1 MTINVCIVC
10 VGVVDFV
17 VNFLLLKLIEP
28 SMIHVCE
35 KDLVIAGYTK
45 FQLNFLNSIRGVT
58 SERYIYDN

>member
-45 FQLNFLNSIRGVT
+45 FKLNFLN
-58 SERYIYDN
+58 